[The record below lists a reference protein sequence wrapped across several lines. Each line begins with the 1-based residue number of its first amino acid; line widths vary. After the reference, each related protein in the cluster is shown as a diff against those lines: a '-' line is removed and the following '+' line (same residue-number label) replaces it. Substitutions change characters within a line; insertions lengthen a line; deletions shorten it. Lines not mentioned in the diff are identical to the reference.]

1 MPAAVQIL
9 PLSGL
14 PLLKPGDDLPRLI
27 VDSARKVGWGIREKD
42 VLVVGQKAVS
52 KAEGRLVNLGSVH
65 PSKKALVLARKTG
78 RKPEFVQIVLND
90 SKRVVRADKMALIVT
105 TKHGW
110 TCLNAGVDKSNVKG
124 DQNYALLPTHPDAS
138 ARRIRSRIRRLTG
151 KDVGVIITDTHSRP
165 FRLGQ
170 VEETIGIAGLKP
182 HADYRGQRD
191 LFGYQLKFKNVAL
204 ADEVAGAAE
213 LVMGQGREAIPAAIV
228 RGWSQT
234 ALTHGSVARGDV
246 DDKSDVDVL
255 IPSNVNTQILEAA
268 LENAGFTIFSR
279 EIAQATPSHSPKA
292 HIQLDAEQTTSVT
305 VPLTPFR
312 SLELEFYT
320 FGGRVTLPE
329 LKNRIRN
336 PGCTKKLV
344 LIEPTPE
351 GHFETP
357 VVGRENE
364 VARLLGVSVAIVME
378 RVRVLTRR
386 DTVGRTGM
394 YLRIPVRDGQS
405 FEKVLQTR
413 VDSDPAL
420 RRTLRTR
427 S

>member
-1 MPAAVQIL
+1 MYTSYKKPARMPAAVQIL

-27 VDSARKVGWGIREKD
+27 VESARRVGWGIREKD
-42 VLVVGQKAVS
+42 MLVVGQKAVS
-52 KAEGRLVNLGSVH
+52 KAEGRLVNLGSVQ

-124 DQNYALLPTHPDAS
+124 DQNYALLPTNPDAS
-138 ARRIRSRIRRLTG
+138 ARKIRNRIRRLTG
-151 KDVGVIITDTHSRP
+151 KTIGVIITDTHSRP

-228 RGWSQT
+228 RG
-234 ALTHGSVARGDV
+234 
-246 DDKSDVDVL
+246 
-255 IPSNVNTQILEAA
+255 
-268 LENAGFTIFSR
+268 
-279 EIAQATPSHSPKA
+279 
-292 HIQLDAEQTTSVT
+292 
-305 VPLTPFR
+305 
-312 SLELEFYT
+312 
-320 FGGRVTLPE
+320 
-329 LKNRIRN
+329 LK
-336 PGCTKKLV
+336 
-344 LIEPTPE
+344 
-351 GHFETP
+351 
-357 VVGRENE
+357 
-364 VARLLGVSVAIVME
+364 
-378 RVRVLTRR
+378 RVRFQDRAKSSDLTGLASE
-386 DTVGRTGM
+386 DLFKG
-394 YLRIPVRDGQS
+394 
-405 FEKVLQTR
+405 
-413 VDSDPAL
+413 
-420 RRTLRTR
+420 TL
-427 S
+427 

>member
-1 MPAAVQIL
+1 M
-9 PLSGL
+9 
-14 PLLKPGDDLPRLI
+14 I
-27 VDSARKVGWGIREKD
+27 VESARKVGWGIREKD

-78 RKPEFVQIVLND
+78 RKPEFVQI
-90 SKRVVRADKMALIVT
+90 LIVT

-228 RGWSQT
+228 RG
-234 ALTHGSVARGDV
+234 
-246 DDKSDVDVL
+246 
-255 IPSNVNTQILEAA
+255 
-268 LENAGFTIFSR
+268 
-279 EIAQATPSHSPKA
+279 
-292 HIQLDAEQTTSVT
+292 
-305 VPLTPFR
+305 
-312 SLELEFYT
+312 
-320 FGGRVTLPE
+320 
-329 LKNRIRN
+329 LK
-336 PGCTKKLV
+336 
-344 LIEPTPE
+344 
-351 GHFETP
+351 
-357 VVGRENE
+357 
-364 VARLLGVSVAIVME
+364 
-378 RVRVLTRR
+378 RVRFQDRAKSSDLT
-386 DTVGRTGM
+386 G
-394 YLRIPVRDGQS
+394 
-405 FEKVLQTR
+405 
-413 VDSDPAL
+413 PASEDL
-420 RRTLRTR
+420 FKGTL
-427 S
+427 